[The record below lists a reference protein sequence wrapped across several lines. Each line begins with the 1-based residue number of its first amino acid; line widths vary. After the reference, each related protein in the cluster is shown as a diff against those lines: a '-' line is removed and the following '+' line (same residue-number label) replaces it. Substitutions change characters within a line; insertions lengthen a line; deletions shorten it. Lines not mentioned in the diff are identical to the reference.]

1 MKSGRSMNRRQ
12 LEDVTKSGLKLWY
25 YPKVSLEV
33 ATPSNMPEHLD
44 VKFDDWKQ
52 IYGMDILPEIKKN
65 GQLDPN
71 FVRWNGRA
79 WVIEPGQSRWLALNE
94 LGIHHQKI
102 IVLADEPPFDYEN
115 WEIKNKKDAE
125 KVFLHSKWN
134 DHHGLGYIRRRKY
147 LVDDRPKIDFTEMKE
162 HPRASYIALEKT
174 ENGVKLIFCNHQQ
187 LELKEYESNLE
198 EV

>member
-1 MKSGRSMNRRQ
+1 MGYDEKVHRYGVYKKYVGKGARDNESWT
-12 LEDVTKSGLKLWY
+12 LEWS
-25 YPKVSLEV
+25 
-33 ATPSNMPEHLD
+33 
-44 VKFDDWKQ
+44 F
-52 IYGMDILPEIKKN
+52 
-65 GQLDPN
+65 
-71 FVRWNGRA
+71 
-79 WVIEPGQSRWLALNE
+79 
-94 LGIHHQKI
+94 
-102 IVLADEPPFDYEN
+102 
-115 WEIKNKKDAE
+115 KNKKDAE